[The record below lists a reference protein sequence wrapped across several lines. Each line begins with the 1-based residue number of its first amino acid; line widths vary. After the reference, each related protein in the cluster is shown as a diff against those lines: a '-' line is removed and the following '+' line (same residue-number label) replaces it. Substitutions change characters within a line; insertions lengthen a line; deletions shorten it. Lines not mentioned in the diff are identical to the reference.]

1 MAPAGVPAVAQAK
14 ASQAFKVQASSAKPS
29 ILKAL
34 PKQAGKSLSV
44 LLANAG
50 AASIAF
56 ADSLD
61 LPEITLPLDDA
72 IAASAGSDVA
82 SIFSD
87 NPVLIGAGA
96 ALIAIPLGVFAL
108 LRSNSPAGVKPT
120 SVARTIQALE
130 EDPRVAL
137 IDVRSRAEIKQQG
150 SPDLRSI
157 KRSATVLPFTNVV
170 KGELVV
176 DESFADKFGRLK
188 GISEESL
195 VILLDSDGTVAKMAA
210 AELEELVEKVYYVQG
225 GAEAWEEQGPWRAP
239 SKGLSLPS
247 LDLRSVGSNI
257 NELAED
263 FKKAPSLSKAS
274 LAAGA
279 IAGAGFLVFNEI
291 EVVLELAGIFAA
303 GNFLLKL
310 VFADEREKTL
320 SEIKTLVDDKVAI
333 QEVGSDLNK
342 IAKAVLEEVPA
353 DNKPAPPKPA
363 AAAVPVAAAAT
374 PPTATEAAAPSPAA
388 AAPAAAASSEETPQ
402 NVKEAREWVENWKSN
417 TAA

>member
-1 MAPAGVPAVAQAK
+1 MAPAALRAVAQAK
-14 ASQAFKVQASSAKPS
+14 ASQASNVKASSAKPS

-34 PKQAGKSLSV
+34 PKQAGKAAAV

-50 AASIAF
+50 AASMAF

-61 LPEITLPLDDA
+61 LPEITLPVVD
-72 IAASAGSDVA
+72 ASAASDVA
-82 SIFSD
+82 SLFSD
-87 NPVLIGAGA
+87 NPVLIGGGA
-96 ALIAIPLGVFAL
+96 ALIAIPLGVTAL
-108 LRSNSPAGVKPT
+108 LRGNSSAGVKTT

-130 EDPRVAL
+130 EDPRVVL
-137 IDVRSRAEIKQQG
+137 VDVRSRAEIKQQG

-157 KRSATVLPFTNVV
+157 KRSATVLPFTNLV
-170 KGELVV
+170 KGELVI
-176 DESFADKFGRLK
+176 DETFADKFGRLK

-195 VILLDSDGTVAKMAA
+195 VILLDSDGTVAKVAA
-210 AELEELVEKVYYVQG
+210 AELEELVEKIYYVQG

-263 FKKAPSLSKAS
+263 FKKAPSLTKAG

-291 EVVLELAGIFAA
+291 EVVLELAGLFAA

-310 VFADEREKTL
+310 VFADEREKTF
-320 SEIKTLVDDKVAI
+320 SEIKTLVDEKVAI

-342 IAKAVLEEVPA
+342 IAKAVLEDVPA
-353 DNKPAPPKPA
+353 DSKPAAPKPA
-363 AAAVPVAAAAT
+363 AAAAA
-374 PPTATEAAAPSPAA
+374 ATEAAAP
-388 AAPAAAASSEETPQ
+388 APAAAASSEETPQ

>member
-1 MAPAGVPAVAQAK
+1 MAPAALRAVAQAK
-14 ASQAFKVQASSAKPS
+14 ASQASNVKASSAKPS

-34 PKQAGKSLSV
+34 PKQAGKAAAV

-50 AASIAF
+50 AASMAF

-61 LPEITLPLDDA
+61 LPEITLPVVD
-72 IAASAGSDVA
+72 ASAASDVA
-82 SIFSD
+82 SLFSD
-87 NPVLIGAGA
+87 NPVLIGGGA
-96 ALIAIPLGVFAL
+96 ALIAIPLGVTAL
-108 LRSNSPAGVKPT
+108 LRGNSSAGVKTT

-130 EDPRVAL
+130 EDPRVVL
-137 IDVRSRAEIKQQG
+137 VDVRSRAEIKQQG

-157 KRSATVLPFTNVV
+157 KRSATVLPFTNLV
-170 KGELVV
+170 KGELVI
-176 DESFADKFGRLK
+176 DETFADKFGRLK

-195 VILLDSDGTVAKMAA
+195 VILLDFDGTVAKVAA
-210 AELEELVEKVYYVQG
+210 AELEELVEKIYYVQG

-263 FKKAPSLSKAS
+263 FKKAPSLTKAG

-291 EVVLELAGIFAA
+291 EVVLELAGLFAA

-310 VFADEREKTL
+310 VFADEREKTF
-320 SEIKTLVDDKVAI
+320 SEIKTLVDEKVAI

-342 IAKAVLEEVPA
+342 IAKAVLEDVPA
-353 DNKPAPPKPA
+353 DSKPAAPKPA
-363 AAAVPVAAAAT
+363 AAAAA
-374 PPTATEAAAPSPAA
+374 ATEAAAP
-388 AAPAAAASSEETPQ
+388 APAAAASSEETPQ

>member
-1 MAPAGVPAVAQAK
+1 MAPAVVRAVAQAK
-14 ASQAFKVQASSAKPS
+14 ASQASNVHASSVKTS

-34 PKQAGKSLSV
+34 PKQAGKAAAV

-50 AASIAF
+50 AASMAF

-61 LPEITLPLDDA
+61 LPEVTLPVVD
-72 IAASAGSDVA
+72 ASAASDVA
-82 SIFSD
+82 SLFSD
-87 NPVLIGAGA
+87 NPVLIGGGA
-96 ALIAIPLGVFAL
+96 ALIAIPLGVTAL

-130 EDPRVAL
+130 EDPRVVL
-137 IDVRSRAEIKQQG
+137 VDVRSRAEIKQQG
-150 SPDLRSI
+150 SPDLRSV
-157 KRSATVLPFTNVV
+157 KRSATVLPYTNLV
-170 KGELVV
+170 KGESVI
-176 DESFADKFGRLK
+176 DEGFADKFGRLK

-195 VILLDSDGTVAKMAA
+195 VILLDSDGTIAKMAA
-210 AELEELVEKVYYVQG
+210 ADLEELVEKVYYVQG
-225 GAEAWEEQGPWRAP
+225 GAEAWEEQGPWRSP

-247 LDLRSVGSNI
+247 LDLKSVGSNI

-263 FKKAPSLSKAS
+263 FKKAPSLTKAS
-274 LAAGA
+274 LAVGA
-279 IAGAGFLVFNEI
+279 IAGAGFLAFNEI
-291 EVVLELAGIFAA
+291 EVVLELAGLFAA

-353 DNKPAPPKPA
+353 DSKPAAPKPA
-363 AAAVPVAAAAT
+363 V
-374 PPTATEAAAPSPAA
+374 TEAAAPSP
-388 AAPAAAASSEETPQ
+388 AAASSEETPQ

-417 TAA
+417 TTA

>member
-1 MAPAGVPAVAQAK
+1 MAPAVLRAVAQAK
-14 ASQAFKVQASSAKPS
+14 ASQASNVKASSTKPS

-34 PKQAGKSLSV
+34 PKQAGKAAAV

-50 AASIAF
+50 AASMAF

-61 LPEITLPLDDA
+61 LPEITLPVVDA
-72 IAASAGSDVA
+72 SAASDAV

-87 NPVLIGAGA
+87 NPVLIGGGA
-96 ALIAIPLGVFAL
+96 ALIAIPLAVTAL
-108 LRSNSPAGVKPT
+108 LRGNSSAGVKTT

-130 EDPRVAL
+130 EDPRVVL
-137 IDVRSRAEIKQQG
+137 VDIRSRAEIKQQG

-157 KRSATVLPFTNVV
+157 KRTATVLPFTNLV

-176 DESFADKFGRLK
+176 DEAWADKFGRLK

-195 VILLDSDGTVAKMAA
+195 VILIDSDGSVASTAA
-210 AELEELVEKVYYVQG
+210 AELEDVVEKVYYVQG

-247 LDLRSVGSNI
+247 LNLKSVGSNI

-263 FKKAPSLSKAS
+263 FKKAPSVTKAG

-279 IAGAGFLVFNEI
+279 IAGAGFLIFNEI
-291 EVVLELAGIFAA
+291 EVVLELAGLFAA
-303 GNFLLKL
+303 GNFFLKL

-320 SEIKTLVDDKVAI
+320 GEIKTLVDEKVAI

-353 DNKPAPPKPA
+353 ES
-363 AAAVPVAAAAT
+363 T
-374 PPTATEAAAPSPAA
+374 P
-388 AAPAAAASSEETPQ
+388 AAPAAASTAAPAAAEGTPD

-417 TAA
+417 TN